1 MVHVQVVIEVME
13 MGEPASREGTEFR
26 EKSALSL
33 LEHEYLKPKQFS
45 LTPVLQ
51 IPV

>member
-1 MVHVQVVIEVME
+1 MVIEVME
-13 MGEPASREGTEFR
+13 MGEPAWREGTEFK

-33 LEHEYLKPKQFS
+33 LEHQYLKPKHFS